1 MTKFSPNMDGNITT
15 KPYKINSNLVKNM
28 DMLTMVS
35 ILILFDH
42 KEFLIKLFNG
52 IMTELM
58 LKEKFKSILWLWKN
72 WISYKSLTV
81 IKNSKSEHMANK
93 IKCTYSKNGLFSEVK
108 EVINVIFK
116 IILSKNLQRHI
127 KKWSK
132 NITDLLVIKY
142 FIFLY

>member
-15 KPYKINSNLVKNM
+15 KPYKMNLNLVKNM

-58 LKEKFKSILWLWKN
+58 LKETFKSILWLWKN

-81 IKNSKSEHMANK
+81 IKNYKSEHMANK

-108 EVINVIFK
+108 AVINVIFK